1 MSQTKPDKFKSTSS
15 VNLMPMIGKE
25 VHKYVG
31 QSDAEIWQSYLSGDD
46 DALIFIYNNYVG
58 GLLRFGLQ
66 FAPREMV
73 KDSIQDLFLNLKNRR
88 KKRTLVQRI
97 TPYLYKAIYR
107 IIKSKLERYKNLITS
122 DGLDQIKQWN
132 IHVSEEINL
141 IRQEHRL
148 EQSKHLQNSM
158 NELSE
163 KQRQAVLLFY
173 YEGLTHQEIADI
185 MGLRNKSSVRK
196 LIYRALDS
204 LKRYFDE

>member
-25 VHKYVG
+25 VHKYAG
-31 QSDAEIWQSYLSGDD
+31 QSDADIWQSYLSGDD
-46 DALIFIYNNYVG
+46 DALIFIYNNYVDR
-58 GLLRFGLQ
+58 LLRFGLQ

-88 KKRTLVQRI
+88 KKRTLVQRL

-107 IIKSKLERYKNLITS
+107 IIKSKLERHKNLITS